1 MEMGEEIEQ
10 KLDFRILC
18 GSFLISAFSPL
29 ALIIENWLHLILNL
43 LIGVN
48 LFFLKNQC
56 CLTAYQIDLL
66 N

>member
-10 KLDFRILC
+10 KWDFRILC
-18 GSFLISAFSPL
+18 GSFLTSAFSPL